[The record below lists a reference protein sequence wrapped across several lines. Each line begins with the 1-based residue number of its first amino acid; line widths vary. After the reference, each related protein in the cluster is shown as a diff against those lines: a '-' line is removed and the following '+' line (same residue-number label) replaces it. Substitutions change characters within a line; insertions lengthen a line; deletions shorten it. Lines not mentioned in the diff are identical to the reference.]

1 MTMTN
6 TQVDKNNTCGEI
18 NALQHISPK
27 LTVKSVL
34 KCCISNAMEGT
45 NDYGCGMA
53 VRKIGMLGVSSL
65 KMKALTLKMERVT
78 LIGKG

>member
-1 MTMTN
+1 MWIVTPW
-6 TQVDKNNTCGEI
+6 
-18 NALQHISPK
+18 QHISPDVTAK
-27 LTVKSVL
+27 GVMN
-34 KCCISNAMEGT
+34 CCISNAMDGT

-78 LIGKG
+78 LIGKGR